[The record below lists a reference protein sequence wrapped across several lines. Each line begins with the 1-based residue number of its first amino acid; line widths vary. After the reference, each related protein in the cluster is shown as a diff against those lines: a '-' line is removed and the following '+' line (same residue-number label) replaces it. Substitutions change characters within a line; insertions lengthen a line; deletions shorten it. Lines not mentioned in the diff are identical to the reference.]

1 MDDVCVCWSVR
12 ASLDQRV
19 KWDYG
24 VSQLEH
30 ICFSEESHNTAP
42 IYNIIKSVPFLVT
55 TLDII
60 HQALQSVFPP
70 PAGATEL
77 R

>member
-1 MDDVCVCWSVR
+1 ML
-12 ASLDQRV
+12 LDQRV

-42 IYNIIKSVPFLVT
+42 IYNIIQSVPFLVT

-60 HQALQSVFPP
+60 HQALQSVFQPS
-70 PAGATEL
+70 ARAAEL